1 MSNTKKIVV
10 VLAIALVL
18 LGLIGGV
25 LLAVSYADPYTECE
39 QICSDEA
46 SVIET
51 TGFNATLWEERAN
64 ASLITHE
71 KVEALRSLIN
81 TRCRLEITYCIE
93 KVREV
98 ELKQKREALIKRNR
112 EAGVPGYA

>member
-1 MSNTKKIVV
+1 MANSKKIVV
-10 VLAIALVL
+10 VLAVALVL

-25 LLAVSYADPYTECE
+25 LLAVSYNDPYTECE
-39 QICSDEA
+39 QICADEA

-81 TRCRLEITYCIE
+81 TRCRLEITLCLE
-93 KVREV
+93 KVKEV
-98 ELKQKREALIKRNR
+98 ELKQKREALLKRNR
-112 EAGVPGYA
+112 EAGVPGY